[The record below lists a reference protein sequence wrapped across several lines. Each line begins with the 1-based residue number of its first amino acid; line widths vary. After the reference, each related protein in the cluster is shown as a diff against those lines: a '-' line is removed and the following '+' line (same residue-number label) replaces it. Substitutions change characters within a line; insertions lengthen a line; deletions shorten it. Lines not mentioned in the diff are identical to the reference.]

1 MTATNLFQMIFIRFF
16 NLFALRELIL
26 TQSTK
31 NIFFRKEEIMK
42 TFKQIAAQIERIER
56 LYYNFGCGTKKM
68 LETAERFFSSQP
80 RVGLQF

>member
-1 MTATNLFQMIFIRFF
+1 
-16 NLFALRELIL
+16 
-26 TQSTK
+26 
-31 NIFFRKEEIMK
+31 MK

-68 LETAERFFSSQP
+68 LETAERFFSSQS